1 MQLILDD
8 VEPGIRIFGLKM
20 FCNREIENYWVLGG
34 NCCNRQNSNIFSKIE
49 IIVNFLSAEQ
59 DVTKKYI
66 KKEKVKKV
74 ENPADFSV
82 QKNLILSTP
91 KAKIPKLSKY

>member
-1 MQLILDD
+1 MKTI
-8 VEPGIRIFGLKM
+8 G
-20 FCNREIENYWVLGG
+20 CLGG
-34 NCCNRQNSNIFSKIE
+34 TVVTVKTQIYSP
-49 IIVNFLSAEQ
+49 LSAEQ

-66 KKEKVKKV
+66 KKEKVEKA